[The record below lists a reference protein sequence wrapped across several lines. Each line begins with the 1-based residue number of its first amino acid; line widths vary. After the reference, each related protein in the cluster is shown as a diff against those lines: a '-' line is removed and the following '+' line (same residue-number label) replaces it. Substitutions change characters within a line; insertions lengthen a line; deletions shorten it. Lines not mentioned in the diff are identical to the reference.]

1 MFIEK
6 TTLGW
11 ILFTRHW
18 VTESRGSVWPPPCPV
33 TGLTASCCY
42 SRRCCREIPGKYS
55 ERPRRA
61 HALIWAHRGEFPATA
76 GPGLTGSWPHRHATP
91 WFPRRYSR
99 GHRYSPH
106 FHMDFVFKEPL
117 KSSVLSA
124 VLLHSHGLSQKII
137 YCWEKN
143 MLCFGDHQSLTWGS
157 PFFIVDLLSSL
168 HNTHW
173 SDTWHKGVCH
183 LSSPLVSVRSAATVH
198 CTVSWTCTIET
209 ESRNGKQL

>member
-1 MFIEK
+1 M
-6 TTLGW
+6 TLTSSCS
-11 ILFTRHW
+11 LRKLHSDKYYSPD
-18 VTESRGSVWPPPCPV
+18 TESPSHEAVWPPPCPV

-55 ERPRRA
+55 EQPRRA

-106 FHMDFVFKEPL
+106 FHMDFVYKEPL

-137 YCWEKN
+137 YCWEKICYVLGTTN
-143 MLCFGDHQSLTWGS
+143 HWHEVHHSSWIFCHHCRIPSGTWY
-157 PFFIVDLLSSL
+157 
-168 HNTHW
+168 
-173 SDTWHKGVCH
+173 KGVCH
-183 LSSPLVSVRSAATVH
+183 LFSPLVSVRSAATVQ
-198 CTVSWTCTIET
+198 CI
-209 ESRNGKQL
+209 RNLYYRD

>member
-1 MFIEK
+1 M
-6 TTLGW
+6 TLTSSCS
-11 ILFTRHW
+11 LRKLHSDKYYSPD
-18 VTESRGSVWPPPCPV
+18 TESPSHEAIWPPCPV

-106 FHMDFVFKEPL
+106 FHMDFVYKEPL

-143 MLCFGDHQSLTWGS
+143 MLCFGAHQSLTWGS
-157 PFFIVDLLSSL
+157 PFIVDLLSSL
-168 HNTHW
+168 QNTQ
-173 SDTWHKGVCH
+173 WH
-183 LSSPLVSVRSAATVH
+183 LIQRSVATVQ
-198 CTVSWTCTIET
+198 CI
-209 ESRNGKQL
+209 RNLYYRD